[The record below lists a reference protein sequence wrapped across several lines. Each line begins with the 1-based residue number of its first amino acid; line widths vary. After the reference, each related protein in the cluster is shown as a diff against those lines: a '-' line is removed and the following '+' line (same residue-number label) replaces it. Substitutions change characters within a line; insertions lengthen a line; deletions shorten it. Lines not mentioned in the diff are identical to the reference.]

1 MHPSPLIENLLLSS
15 VWIKP
20 ECGAPCYHV
29 LIVSYIGYMREKTLR
44 VRMNQDEWDIL
55 QSLADKESLPIPEYI
70 RFLIRKLNESDH

>member
-1 MHPSPLIENLLLSS
+1 
-15 VWIKP
+15 
-20 ECGAPCYHV
+20 
-29 LIVSYIGYMREKTLR
+29 MRGKTLR